1 MTSRQSEMPASGA
14 NSTKGRLF
22 GVRVGEFG
30 FFTSVLLALTTG
42 VLTFFLTT
50 FLAIF
55 GIMIYNGLGH
65 NVNYADSYKLIS
77 FPIACVMLAASLIFF
92 ATLWL
97 RRKFSGN

>member
-1 MTSRQSEMPASGA
+1 MTSRQHEMPTSGA
-14 NSTKGRLF
+14 NSAQRKILRRAHGRIRIFLEPL
-22 GVRVGEFG
+22 VG
-30 FFTSVLLALTTG
+30 SYHRRSH
-42 VLTFFLTT
+42 FFLST
-50 FLAIF
+50 FLAIV

-65 NVNYADSYKLIS
+65 HVDYADSYKLIS

>member
-1 MTSRQSEMPASGA
+1 MTSRQNERPARGA
-14 NSTKGRLF
+14 NSPKGKLF
-22 GVRVGEFG
+22 GVPVGGFG
-30 FFTSVLLALTTG
+30 LFLSLLLALATG

-50 FLAIF
+50 FLAIV
-55 GIMIYNGLGH
+55 GITIYNGLGH

-77 FPIACVMLAASLIFF
+77 FPIACVMLAVSLIFF